1 MKILSRFSAL
11 AWTFEDGFTNT
22 PHRVPLM
29 IIVEPQL
36 IEGYQMMPMRCFL
49 LSVIQ
54 IAATSHVEAIAFE
67 LN

>member
-1 MKILSRFSAL
+1 M
-11 AWTFEDGFTNT
+11 NT

-29 IIVEPQL
+29 IIVEPRL
-36 IEGYQMMPMRCFL
+36 IEGYQMMPMSCFL

-54 IAATSHVEAIAFE
+54 IAANSHVEAIAFK